1 MWGLESPIARNFS
14 VNYPPPGPSP
24 RLVHKQFGRGLN
36 PRGHHQQHR
45 QHRHPARF
53 ASSIRHASFLFN
65 SLMQRCS
72 CLACSIMGSLH
83 LGLASF
89 PCCAG
94 APTSH
99 LQLRFCT
106 ALSFPALPKVHSD
119 AAGGPL
125 NLLQSLVVMLAM
137 LNFLILFVI
146 ITFASTS
153 PQQTS
158 PQYVGL
164 HVHLTYMPRLQ
175 TRLST
180 SMKKLR
186 SCAVTFVFSCQA
198 PCQASFRPLPL
209 RLKSR
214 RAQCTLSTTPSF
226 SSTFLVATKQ
236 INHLTFRRTTVGWKL
251 VQFGNWCLYTGI
263 S

>member
-1 MWGLESPIARNFS
+1 MRGLESPIARNFS
-14 VNYPPPGPSP
+14 VNYPASRPLP
-24 RLVHKQFGRGLN
+24 RLVHKQFDRGLN

-125 NLLQSLVVMLAM
+125 SLLQSRVVMLAM
-137 LNFLILFVI
+137 LNFLILFVRT
-146 ITFASTS
+146 TFASSS
-153 PQQTS
+153 PPTD
-158 PQYVGL
+158 
-164 HVHLTYMPRLQ
+164 
-175 TRLST
+175 
-180 SMKKLR
+180 
-186 SCAVTFVFSCQA
+186 
-198 PCQASFRPLPL
+198 
-209 RLKSR
+209 
-214 RAQCTLSTTPSF
+214 TPS
-226 SSTFLVATKQ
+226 
-236 INHLTFRRTTVGWKL
+236 IRRTARSPYLHAPASDPLAHVDEKAALLRCDLCVFIPGSL
-251 VQFGNWCLYTGI
+251 P